1 MKLIEYIYIYIYIER
16 ERERERERVCVD
28 NGKKSKRKVIWFKH
42 YIFVVWRE
50 IIDGD
55 LGEMKGV
62 KMNGKIEVGEEAW
75 LEKEEENEVE
85 NQIRFLN

>member
-1 MKLIEYIYIYIYIER
+1 
-16 ERERERERVCVD
+16 
-28 NGKKSKRKVIWFKH
+28 
-42 YIFVVWRE
+42 
-50 IIDGD
+50 
-55 LGEMKGV
+55 MKGV